1 MKNAIVIAL
10 ALVSVS
16 AFAGPKMNKAAK
28 KEAKMACKSEGKKG
42 KELRKCIDEKIA
54 AAAPTA
60 EAAKTE
66 AAPAAETTETAKK

>member
-42 KELRKCIDEKIA
+42 KELRKCIDEKVA

-60 EAAKTE
+60 EASKTD
-66 AAPAAETTETAKK
+66 APAAETTEAAKK